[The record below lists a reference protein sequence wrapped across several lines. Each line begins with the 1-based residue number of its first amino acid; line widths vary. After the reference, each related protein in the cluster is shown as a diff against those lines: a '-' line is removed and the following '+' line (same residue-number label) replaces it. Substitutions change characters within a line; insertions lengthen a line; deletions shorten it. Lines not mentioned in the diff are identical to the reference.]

1 MPFITELKGNRTLQ
15 GVCWMVIT
23 TLLFV
28 LMTSVI
34 RYLGSDVPSVQAAF
48 IRYAIAIV
56 LTLPVLWRYWPI
68 RMSMHTF
75 KLYSARTLVHAGG
88 VMLWF
93 YAMAR
98 ISVAEVTAIG
108 YAAPIF
114 VALGA
119 GLFLGE
125 KLRARRIIGIV
136 IGFIGTLII
145 LRPGFQEI
153 NSGQIAQLCATPL
166 FAISFLIAKRLTATE
181 NSVMIVSM
189 LSIGCTIALLPGALI
204 QWETPTFTEIMWLTL
219 TALFATAGHYT
230 LTRAIEAAPL
240 TVTQPLGFLQLI
252 WAIIIGYVFFNEGV
266 DHFVLLG
273 GAIIIASTTYISH
286 RELRNSRQEKQKGGE
301 NVQI

>member
-15 GVCWMVIT
+15 GVCWMVLT

-28 LMTSVI
+28 SMTSVI
-34 RYLGSDVPSVQAAF
+34 RYLGSEVPSVQAAF
-48 IRYAIAIV
+48 IRYAIAVVFTI
-56 LTLPVLWRYWPI
+56 PILWRFWPI
-68 RMSMHTF
+68 RMSMQTF
-75 KLYSARTLVHAGG
+75 GLYSARAAVHAIG

-108 YAAPIF
+108 YASPIF

-125 KLRARRIIGIV
+125 TLRARRIIGII
-136 IGFIGTLII
+136 IGFVGTLII

-166 FAISFLIAKRLTATE
+166 FAISFLIAKKLTAKE

-189 LSIGCTIALLPGALI
+189 LSVGCTIALLPGA
-204 QWETPTFTEIMWLTL
+204 
-219 TALFATAGHYT
+219 
-230 LTRAIEAAPL
+230 
-240 TVTQPLGFLQLI
+240 
-252 WAIIIGYVFFNEGV
+252 
-266 DHFVLLG
+266 
-273 GAIIIASTTYISH
+273 
-286 RELRNSRQEKQKGGE
+286 
-301 NVQI
+301 

>member
-15 GVCWMVIT
+15 GVSWMIIT

-34 RYLGSDVPSVQAAF
+34 RYLGSSVPSIEAAF
-48 IRYAIAIV
+48 IRYAIGAVI
-56 LTLPVLWRYWPI
+56 TLPVIWRYWPI
-68 RMSMHTF
+68 RMPLKTF
-75 KLYSARTLVHAGG
+75 KLYSARSLVHAIG

-108 YAAPIF
+108 YASPIF
-114 VALGA
+114 VAIGA

-125 KLRARRIIGIV
+125 KLRTRRIIGIV
-136 IGFIGTLII
+136 IGFIGTFII

-153 NSGQIAQLCATPL
+153 NSGQLAQLCATPL
-166 FAISFLIAKRLTATE
+166 FAISFLLAKKLTATE

-189 LSIGCTIALLPGALI
+189 LSIGCTIGLLPGAIL
-204 QWETPTFTEIMWLTL
+204 QWETPTWTAMMWLTL

-252 WAIIIGYVFFNEGV
+252 WAIIIGYLVFDESV
-266 DHFVLLG
+266 DQFVLMG
-273 GAIIIASTTYISH
+273 GALIVASTTYISH
-286 RELRNSRQEKQKGGE
+286 RELQASRKERAT
-301 NVQI
+301 